1 MNKLFSVALLCFSL
15 FCPAQFITLSKIETF
30 VQNNDKFLYQI
41 NPSQQATYLGEVE
54 VDGFSNNDAVVFSKI
69 YEKAKSIGA
78 NAFAYQPSSTISET
92 EKSTFNP
99 SHYKLSLYHTNDF
112 PKEDNTV
119 YIIAGGSK
127 PQKINISGQNITL
140 QPRSYIKMQ
149 LTAPIYV
156 TTRKI
161 LGARINLTP
170 KEGQPVQ
177 YFQISAFKISSDK
190 SGYQG
195 GLNIKSGDIIGIEK
209 SYAQFLTTIY
219 KEQK

>member
-1 MNKLFSVALLCFSL
+1 MNKLFSAGFL
-15 FCPAQFITLSKIETF
+15 FCTVFSSAQLVTLSKIETS

-54 VDGFSNNDAVVFSKI
+54 VDGFSNNDVAVFSKI

-78 NAFAYQPSSTISET
+78 NAFAYQPFPSISE
-92 EKSTFNP
+92 EQPAFNP
-99 SHYKLSLYHTNDF
+99 THYKLSLYHTNDF

-119 YIIAGGSK
+119 YVIATGNK

-140 QPRSYIKMQ
+140 QPRSYIKIQ
-149 LTAPIYV
+149 LTSPIYI

-170 KEGQPVQ
+170 KEKQPVQ